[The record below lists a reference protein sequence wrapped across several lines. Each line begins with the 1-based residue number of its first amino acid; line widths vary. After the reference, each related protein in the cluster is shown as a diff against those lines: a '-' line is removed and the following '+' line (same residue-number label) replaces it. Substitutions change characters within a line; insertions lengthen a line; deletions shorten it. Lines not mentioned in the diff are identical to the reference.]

1 MRELRT
7 RYLQAQSSVLSRR
20 SRSAFFVPYGARTV
34 GHRNVRLFQR
44 DLEIMHRDACIV
56 RSSWD
61 MEKNQKMKGGRHANR
76 EPWRTGEEREDE
88 EEQPKK

>member
-1 MRELRT
+1 M
-7 RYLQAQSSVLSRR
+7 QAQNSVLSRR
-20 SRSAFFVPYGARTV
+20 SRPAFFVLYGARTF

-61 MEKNQKMKGGRHANR
+61 METNQKMKGGRHANR
-76 EPWRTGEEREDE
+76 EPWRTGEEGEDE